1 MTFEDKT
8 LTCVQCGEEFVFS
21 AGEQEFFTEKN
32 LNSPP
37 KRCKEC
43 RKKNRRR
50 GGKRG
55 RQSQGGDYRSP
66 AFENSAPD
74 HQKIRRG
81 RRRPPRQGGSD
92 DDNGRGRGGG
102 GGGGRNRGRGGYRSP
117 AFRDHDFNPSEEY
130 RSPAF
135 QHQQLSPEEE
145 YRQPGFHELD
155 QLNPEEEYRA
165 PGFAEYRDAYKDER
179 PMFQIVCAA
188 CGKETMVPFLP
199 EEKER
204 PMCQQCYA
212 EFKASQQQRE
222 AEGVATEE
230 EDRQVPAEETAA
242 EEAEGSSPDE
252 PPARDENP

>member
-21 AGEQEFFTEKN
+21 AGEQEFFAQKN

-55 RQSQGGDYRSP
+55 RQSEGGDYRSP
-66 AFENSAPD
+66 AFEDSAPD

-81 RRRPPRQGGSD
+81 RRLPRGDGTENG
-92 DDNGRGRGGG
+92 NGRGRG
-102 GGGGRNRGRGGYRSP
+102 RVKRRSSGRGGYRSP

-135 QHQQLSPEEE
+135 QHEQFSPEDE
-145 YRQPGFHELD
+145 YRQPGFREFD

-165 PGFAEYRDAYKDER
+165 PGFAEYRDDYKDER

-212 EFKASQQQRE
+212 EFKASQQRRE

-230 EDRQVPAEETAA
+230 DGEAHAEDTAA
-242 EEAEGSSPDE
+242 EEAESSSPSDSPAWDE
-252 PPARDENP
+252 EQ